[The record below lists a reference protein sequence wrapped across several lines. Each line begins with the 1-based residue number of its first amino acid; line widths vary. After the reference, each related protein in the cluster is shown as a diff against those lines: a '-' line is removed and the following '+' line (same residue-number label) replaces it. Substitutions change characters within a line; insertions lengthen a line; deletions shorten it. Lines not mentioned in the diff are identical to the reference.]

1 MPDLAT
7 LIPFVIASA
16 ILVAIP
22 GPAVLY
28 IVSTGIGRGRRM
40 AVASALGI
48 ETGGLVHVLA
58 AGAGLSAILTR
69 SAVAYSVVKYLGA
82 LYLIYLGI
90 KTLRSPDEVDRVDIG
105 ASGLSWGQAYRRGVL
120 VNAFNPKV
128 ALFFLAFLPQFVV
141 PSQGGVAF
149 QIIGLGLLFIV
160 IATAI
165 DMTYALASGSIGR
178 LLRRSP
184 RLTKGRRLVSG
195 VTYLALGASAAVTE
209 SA

>member
-1 MPDLAT
+1 MVA
-7 LIPFVIASA
+7 FVLASA
-16 ILVAIP
+16 VLVAIP

-40 AVASALGI
+40 AVASVLGI

-58 AGAGLSAILTR
+58 AGAGLSAILAR
-69 SAVAYSVVKYLGA
+69 SAIAYSVIKYLGA
-82 LYLIYLGI
+82 AYLIYLGI
-90 KTLRSPDEVDRVDIG
+90 KTLRSPEVDNVDVG
-105 ASGLSWGQAYRRGVL
+105 ANDRSWGQAYRRGVL

-141 PSQGGVAF
+141 PSQGGVAL

-160 IATAI
+160 IATVI
-165 DMTYALASGSIGR
+165 DTTYALASGSIGR
-178 LLRRSP
+178 MLRRNP
-184 RLTKGRRLVSG
+184 RLEKGRRVVGG

>member
-1 MPDLAT
+1 MPDLTT
-7 LIPFVIASA
+7 LVPFVVASA

-28 IVSTGIGRGRRM
+28 IVSTGIGKGRRL

-58 AGAGLSAILTR
+58 AGAGLSAILAR
-69 SAVAYSVVKYLGA
+69 SAFAYSVIKYLGA
-82 LYLIYLGI
+82 AYLIYLGI
-90 KTLRSPDEVDRVDIG
+90 KTLRASDEN
-105 ASGLSWGQAYRRGVL
+105 AALELPSNQLSWHQAYRRGVL

-141 PSQGGVAF
+141 PARGGVAG
-149 QIIGLGLLFIV
+149 QIIILGLIFIV
-160 IATAI
+160 IATLI

-184 RLTKGRRLVSG
+184 RMAVGRRLASG
-195 VTYLALGASAAVTE
+195 VTYLALGASAAVTDP
-209 SA
+209 A

>member
-90 KTLRSPDEVDRVDIG
+90 KTLRSSDEVDRVDVG
-105 ASGLSWGQAYRRGVL
+105 ANGLSWGQAYRRGVL

-128 ALFFLAFLPQFVV
+128 ALFFLA
-141 PSQGGVAF
+141 
-149 QIIGLGLLFIV
+149 I
-160 IATAI
+160 
-165 DMTYALASGSIGR
+165 
-178 LLRRSP
+178 
-184 RLTKGRRLVSG
+184 
-195 VTYLALGASAAVTE
+195 LGAGLFYIIKTKALE
-209 SA
+209 WE